1 MSKADTR
8 TKAPDGYLDELAR
21 DATLGTQQAVIGAL
35 LIDPEP
41 VAPVVME
48 RLQAED
54 FNDPAC
60 RHLYEAAR
68 EIYLEHR
75 PLDAVTVVDR
85 AGKAYTS
92 LVADLMRNTPTAA
105 NVEEYIELLQQK
117 VKLDRLKALGWEM
130 VSARSFEDAR
140 QLLGKSYA
148 LLLDQPRRRGSTY
161 AQMIMS
167 YLDRMNDPT
176 PPNYLDWG
184 MEKLNKVAKIS
195 PGRFVILGAD
205 SSVGKTALALQFA
218 RHMGTHGKQVG
229 FYSYETSRDDAI
241 DRILAN
247 AADVNLSR
255 SKEKALTKNDFKRVV
270 EEADIAYKA
279 GLNVIEAAGWTVE
292 DVQIDI
298 LAHRYDV
305 AFLDYVQLVPA
316 GFIGD
321 PTREVRQV
329 SMALHTMAQRLGVT
343 IVALSQVTLPE
354 KPSGGKRRTIT
365 RNDLRESKQLK
376 NDADAIFLLDLSDP
390 DDPKSRRVLKVDKN
404 KDGKCGA
411 FELDFFPENMRFI
424 PVGKNDADKP
434 NPDQV
439 HFEELDD
446 DKEPLPF

>member
-8 TKAPDGYLDELAR
+8 TRAQ

-41 VAPVVME
+41 VAPLIMD
-48 RLQAED
+48 RLQPED
-54 FNDPAC
+54 FRSPEL
-60 RHLYEAAR
+60 RHLFEAAR

-85 AGKAYTS
+85 AGEAYAG

-105 NVEEYIELLQQK
+105 NVEEYTALLLQQAK
-117 VKLDRLKALGWEM
+117 HDRLKALAWEILDTP
-130 VSARSFEDAR
+130 SFDEARDA
-140 QLLGKSYA
+140 LGKSYS
-148 LLLDQPRRRGSTY
+148 LLLDQPHRRASSLY
-161 AQMIMS
+161 EMIER
-167 YLDRMNDPT
+167 YCDRMNDPA

-184 MEKLNKVAKIS
+184 MEKLNKVASIS

-218 RHMGTHGKQVG
+218 QYMGLHGRRVG
-229 FYSYETSRDDAI
+229 FYSYETSRDDAV

-247 AADVNLSR
+247 IADVNLPR
-255 SKEKALTKNDFKRVV
+255 TKKKALTKNDWLRVA
-270 EEADIAYKA
+270 EAADRAYKA
-279 GLNVIEAAGWTVE
+279 GLDVIEAAGWTVE

-343 IVALSQVTLPE
+343 VVALSQVTLPE
-354 KPSGGKRRTIT
+354 KPANGKRRTIT

-424 PVGKNDADKP
+424 PVSKNDADKP